1 MANITK
7 KSENISSWYN
17 DVVLAAKLAEH
28 GPARGTIIIRPYGY
42 AIWEEI
48 QRNLDAKIK
57 SFGVDNA
64 YFPLFIPNSLLQ
76 KEKSH
81 VEGFSP
87 ELAVVTHGGGEE
99 LAEPL
104 VVRPT
109 SETIMY
115 DAFSRW
121 IASYRDLPL
130 KINQWNNVVRWE
142 KRPYLFLRGTEF
154 LWQEGHTAHATHED
168 AIDMARKALDA
179 YIDTYQNQMALF
191 GYAGRK
197 SESEKFAGA
206 DVTYTYETLMPDG
219 KIVQS
224 CTSHDLGQNFAKAFN
239 IKFQDQN
246 SENQYVWQTSW
257 GLSTR
262 SIGVL
267 ILAHGDDNGLILPP
281 AVAPFQVVIIP
292 IHRKGDH
299 DPPSPTASG
308 GRGKI
313 GQLIQRAFEVLET
326 AGLRVKVDVTENSP
340 GWKFNEADLQGI
352 PVRIEIGALEA
363 REEKVKVVVRWP
375 ASPGAN
381 RGEPETRDVYNFGI
395 GELAQEVE
403 KLLSMMQKDL
413 LQAHKDWTEANT
425 REVSTYDE
433 FKEIMGTVRGFIK
446 AYWCEDAECEAKIK
460 EETKATVRV
469 LEFAE
474 EASEVENEC
483 VHCGTKA
490 PHRWLFGQSY

>member
-1 MANITK
+1 MADNITK
-7 KSENISSWYN
+7 KSQDVSSWYN

-42 AIWEEI
+42 AIWEGI
-48 QRNLDAKIK
+48 QRYLDTKIK

-115 DAFSRW
+115 DAYSRW
-121 IASYRDLPL
+121 ISSYRDLPL

-154 LWQEGHTAHATHED
+154 LWQEGHTAHATHDD
-168 AIDMARKALDA
+168 AIDMAKKALDA
-179 YIDTYQNQMALF
+179 YVDTYQNQLALF

-197 SESEKFAGA
+197 SESERFAGA
-206 DVTYTYETLMPDG
+206 AVTYTYEALMPDG
-219 KIVQS
+219 KIIQS

-262 SIGVL
+262 SIGAL
-267 ILAHGDDNGLILPP
+267 ILAHGDDNGLVLPP
-281 AVAPFQVVIIP
+281 AVAPYQVVIVP
-292 IHRKGDH
+292 IHGKDGDH
-299 DPPSPTASG
+299 E
-308 GRGKI
+308 KI
-313 GQLIQRAFEVLET
+313 GQLTQRAFEVLET
-326 AGLRVKVDVTENSP
+326 SGLRVKVDSTENSP

-352 PVRIEIGALEA
+352 PLRIEIGMTEI
-363 REEKVKVVVRWP
+363 ESETVKIVIRW
-375 ASPGAN
+375 
-381 RGEPETRDVYNFGI
+381 PETRDVHNFKI
-395 GELAQEVE
+395 SELALEVE
-403 KLLSMMQKDL
+403 KLLDTMQKDL
-413 LQAHKDWTEANT
+413 LQAHKDWTLANT
-425 REVSTYDE
+425 REVGTYDE

-446 AYWCEDAECEAKIK
+446 AYWCEDAGCEAKIK

-469 LEFAE
+469 LTFDE
-474 EASEVENEC
+474 EVETEGKC
-483 VHCGTKA
+483 VGCGNKA
-490 PHRWLFGQSY
+490 SHRWLFGQSY